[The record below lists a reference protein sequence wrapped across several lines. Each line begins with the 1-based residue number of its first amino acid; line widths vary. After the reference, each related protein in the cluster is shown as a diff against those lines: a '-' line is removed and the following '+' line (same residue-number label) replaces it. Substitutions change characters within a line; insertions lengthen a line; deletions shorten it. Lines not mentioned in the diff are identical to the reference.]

1 MTDDKIANDSYRK
14 FIYFFENKIK
24 VHFKDLDEIFYNGL
38 IIDLSKDKSTMV
50 LAENVKG
57 TMPIL
62 LECVNPDSIR
72 KFTEKKEFEDDY

>member
-72 KFTEKKEFEDDY
+72 KFTEKKEGVN